1 MKNIEEILRKTEGE
15 VFEKTAINALAKLMD
30 DGFIDYI
37 DFPISTGK
45 EGNVFRGACKEK
57 LIAIKI
63 YRINTATFRS
73 ISKYLMYDPPEKIK
87 FDRRNIIF
95 AWAKKEFGALKKL
108 YEVGVRVPEPI
119 AIEGNVIVMEY
130 IGSKAR
136 PAPLLKDAGIKNAE
150 KIFDKIKNYLKLMYQ
165 KAKLVHAD
173 FSEYNVLVYRNN
185 PVIIDVGQTVK
196 RDNPMAIDFLKRDV
210 YNIVKFFKKFIN
222 IKEKDIISYIM
233 EDEDEICK
241 NSN

>member
-1 MKNIEEILRKTEGE
+1 MKKIEDLRKTEGE
-15 VFEKTAINALAKLMD
+15 VFEKTTLGALAKLMN

-45 EGNVFRGACKEK
+45 EGNVFRGVCGEK

-95 AWAKKEFGALKKL
+95 AWAKKEFGNLKKL
-108 YEVGVRVPEPI
+108 HQVGVRVPEPI
-119 AIEGNVIVMEY
+119 AIEGNVIIMEY
-130 IGSKAR
+130 IGSKAK
-136 PAPLLKDAGIKNAE
+136 PAPLLKDANIKNAE
-150 KIFDKIKNYLKLMYQ
+150 KIFEKIRKYLKLMYQ

-173 FSEYNVLVYRNN
+173 FSEYNILIYRNN

-196 RDNPMAIDFLKRDV
+196 RENPMAMEFLRRDV

-222 IKEKDIISYIM
+222 IEEEDTISYIM
-233 EDEDEICK
+233 SDEDEVC
-241 NSN
+241 